1 MGPVS
6 LGANRVTADS
16 YRTIILQHGAE
27 FYDYIRRT
35 AGPSGPLRQAA
46 GASAEALKTEII
58 EIIETETAPHRPLAR
73 SSPEQTFASN
83 YETAK
88 ALASLRVDKYI

>member
-46 GASAEALKTEII
+46 GASEVVRMSESVII
-58 EIIETETAPHRPLAR
+58 DDGTIYDSMAVYA
-73 SSPEQTFASN
+73 
-83 YETAK
+83 
-88 ALASLRVDKYI
+88 